1 MKKVLFHPK
10 ARDAIKLLPDKV
22 KSDFG
27 QALFLLQEGRKLSM
41 PLARPMTSVAPGVEE
56 LRVKGPDGIYR
67 AFYFTRSGDGILV
80 VHVFVKKTQKTF
92 PLDIELG
99 RKRLKEM
106 LNG

>member
-10 ARDAIKLLPDKV
+10 AREAIRLLPDKV
-22 KSDFG
+22 RAGFVPTPRGSK
-27 QALFLLQEGRKLSM
+27 ALYAALPTHKECC
-41 PLARPMTSVAPGVEE
+41 AGVEE

-67 AFYFTRSGDGILV
+67 AFYFTRSSEGILV

-99 RKRLKEM
+99 RKRLREM